1 MEEGMKKLI
10 TASFL
15 LFIMVSLNS
24 NAFGASLKCYFKNP
38 SATVDGIE
46 KLEISD
52 NVLVVNET
60 EAIELQHSRI
70 KCGQFG
76 KQHRFDGLGNGLQ
89 IILKSCTDEAV
100 LEGHIINSIE
110 SKVAEVFCDEAQE

>member
-1 MEEGMKKLI
+1 MKKLI

-24 NAFGASLKCYFKNP
+24 NAFGASLNCYFKNP
-38 SATVDGIE
+38 EATVDGIQ
-46 KLEISD
+46 KLEISE
-52 NVLVVNET
+52 NVLVINET

-76 KQHRFDGLGNGLQ
+76 KQHRFDGLGKGLQ

-100 LEGHIINSIE
+100 LEGHIINSNE
-110 SKVAEVFCDEAQE
+110 SKVAEVFCDEAGE